1 MPVIR
6 HDLTLDE
13 KMSLIKD
20 RDNGMAYRILVE
32 KYKISLGAV
41 TNIIKRRGEY
51 IGDYERNQN
60 KALFITIFTK
70 NKDFYLRFKTNENHL
85 YFIGA
90 KTNVMHKK

>member
-20 RDNGMAYRILVE
+20 RDNGMTYRTLVE
-32 KYKISLGAV
+32 KHKISLGAV
-41 TNIIKRRGEY
+41 TNIIKRRDEY

-60 KALFITIFTK
+60 KALFITFFTK
-70 NKDFYLRFKTNENHL
+70 NKDFLSTIQDE
-85 YFIGA
+85 
-90 KTNVMHKK
+90 